1 MAASRKGLVEDLIQ
15 RAENFRLCG
24 PGDDPDEQT
33 AVTVG
38 YHHLVTQLQRLASPI
53 LPSDAALHLKNIRV
67 EINNIYSVYEA
78 SAELDALIPEIKAA
92 LEHLSEDGFPTA
104 TSAYIVDP
112 ALIAR
117 LEAVESSTY
126 DVAALVRI
134 CKEINS
140 SYAHGNVLAVALL
153 MRTVL
158 NHVPPV
164 FGHDTFAQVLASVG
178 KSLKDSFDHLENG
191 LRKVADFHTHRKIV
205 AVESYPSAA
214 QVEPFKPQ
222 FELLL
227 HQVESRLK
235 MPGRVRP

>member
-1 MAASRKGLVEDLIQ
+1 MAPSRKERIEELIE
-15 RAENFRLCG
+15 RAEKFRVCG
-24 PGDDPDEQT
+24 PSDDADEQT

-38 YHHLVTQLQRLASPI
+38 FHHLVTQFQRLASPI
-53 LPSDAALHLKNIRV
+53 LPADAALHLKNIRV
-67 EINNIYSVYEA
+67 EIDDIYSVYDA
-78 SAELDALIPEIKAA
+78 TAKLDAIIPDIQAA
-92 LEHLSEDGFPTA
+92 LEHLHDDGFSTG
-104 TSAYIVDP
+104 TTAYIVDP

-117 LEAVESSTY
+117 LNALKSGAY

-140 SYAHGNVLAVALL
+140 SHAHGNVLAVALL

-164 FGHDTFAQVLASVG
+164 FGHDTFAQVLASTG
-178 KSLKDSFDHLENG
+178 KSLKDSFNHLENG
-191 LRKVADFHTHRKIV
+191 LRKVADFHTHRKIA
-205 AVESYPSAA
+205 AVESYPSPA

-227 HQVESRLK
+227 QQVESCLK
-235 MPGRVRP
+235 AQGMAT